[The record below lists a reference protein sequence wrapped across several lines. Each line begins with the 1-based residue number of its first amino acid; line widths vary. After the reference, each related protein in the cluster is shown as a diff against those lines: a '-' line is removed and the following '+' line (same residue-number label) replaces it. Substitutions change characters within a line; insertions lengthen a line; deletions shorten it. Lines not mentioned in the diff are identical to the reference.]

1 MPWSARPGS
10 HDLPRGGKRLG
21 RESFLIV
28 HACRVVSDSAT
39 LWTAACQA
47 PLSVGFPRQ
56 EHWSGLLFSALGDL
70 LDPGIKPV
78 SPALAGRFLTT
89 EPPGK
94 TFLIM

>member
-39 LWTAACQA
+39 LFKARRDLGIPT
-47 PLSVGFPRQ
+47 
-56 EHWSGLLFSALGDL
+56 LLGRKKH
-70 LDPGIKPV
+70 P
-78 SPALAGRFLTT
+78 SP
-89 EPPGK
+89 EK
-94 TFLIM
+94 